1 VKLRPRHGARRDRSG
16 FTILEAVIAI
26 SLMAL
31 LLVNV
36 SMLTE
41 SSTSQQSAA
50 NRQLQL
56 DQLCRRAVDRMA
68 NELLEASYEHTVP
81 IIEAPASTEDIRY
94 LTSLGY
100 SNGEEVLSP
109 LENILLDP
117 EAEQILWI
125 ENPGEAEER
134 RIVLSSD
141 VSELMLGEEGE
152 NLEDDNENLVVDE
165 AGLALHVDGRIIVIE
180 LTLRKEFNEQELVS
194 TAKAEVCFRN

>member
-1 VKLRPRHGARRDRSG
+1 MKIHSHQGTQRGQAG
-16 FTILEAVIAI
+16 FTVLEAVIAI
-26 SLMAL
+26 SLIAL

-41 SSTSQQSAA
+41 SASSQQSAT

-81 IIEAPASTEDIRY
+81 LIEAPASTADISY

-100 SNGEEVLSP
+100 SDGEEVLSP
-109 LENILLDP
+109 MENILLDS
-117 EAEQILWI
+117 EAAQILWI
-125 ENPGEAEER
+125 ENPGELDER
-134 RIVLSSD
+134 QIVLSSN
-141 VSELMLGEEGE
+141 VSQLMLGEEAG
-152 NLEDDNENLVVDE
+152 NLKDDNENFVVDE

-180 LTLRKEFNEQELVS
+180 LTLRKIFSEQEFVS

>member
-1 VKLRPRHGARRDRSG
+1 MKLRPRHRARRAHSG

-26 SLMAL
+26 SLLAL

-125 ENPGEAEER
+125 ENPGEPQER

-152 NLEDDNENLVVDE
+152 NLEDDNQNLVVDE
-165 AGLALHVDGRIIVIE
+165 AGLALHVDGRIIIIE
-180 LTLRKEFNEQELVS
+180 LTLRKDFDEQELVS

>member
-1 VKLRPRHGARRDRSG
+1 MLSQRHSARRTRSG
-16 FTILEAVIAI
+16 FTMLEAVIAI
-26 SLMAL
+26 SLLAL

-41 SSTSQQSAA
+41 SSTNQQSAA

-117 EAEQILWI
+117 QAEQILWI
-125 ENPGEAEER
+125 ENPGASEER
-134 RIVLSSD
+134 RIVLSSN
-141 VSELMLGEEGE
+141 VSELMLGEEGQ
-152 NLEDDNENLVVDE
+152 NLEDDNDNSVVDE
-165 AGLALHVDGRIIVIE
+165 AGLALHVDGRIIIIE
-180 LTLRKEFNEQELVS
+180 LTLRKDVGEQELVS

>member
-1 VKLRPRHGARRDRSG
+1 MKLGAFRDTRRSRAG
-16 FTILEAVIAI
+16 FTLLEAVIAV
-26 SLMAL
+26 SLLGL

-68 NELLEASYEHTVP
+68 NELLEASYEHTIP

-100 SNGEEVLSP
+100 SQGKEVLSP
-109 LENILLDP
+109 MENILLDP
-117 EAEQILWI
+117 DAEQILWI
-125 ENPGEAEER
+125 ENPGDPNER
-134 RIVLSSD
+134 RIVLSGD
-141 VSELMLGEEGE
+141 VSELMLGEEGA
-152 NLEDDNENLVVDE
+152 NLEDDNGNFVVDE
-165 AGLALHVDGRIIVIE
+165 AGLSLHVDDRIIVIE
-180 LTLRKEFNEQELVS
+180 LTLRKSYKDEELVS
-194 TAKAEVCFRN
+194 THRTEVCFRN

>member
-1 VKLRPRHGARRDRSG
+1 MLRPCPRARRDRSG
-16 FTILEAVIAI
+16 FTILEAIIAV
-26 SLMAL
+26 SLLAL

-117 EAEQILWI
+117 NSEQILWI

-152 NLEDDNENLVVDE
+152 NLEDDNDNAVVDE
-165 AGLALHVDGRIIVIE
+165 AGLALHVDGKLIIIE
-180 LTLRKEFNEQELVS
+180 LTLRKSFNEQELTS
-194 TAKAEVCFRN
+194 TAKAEVSFRN